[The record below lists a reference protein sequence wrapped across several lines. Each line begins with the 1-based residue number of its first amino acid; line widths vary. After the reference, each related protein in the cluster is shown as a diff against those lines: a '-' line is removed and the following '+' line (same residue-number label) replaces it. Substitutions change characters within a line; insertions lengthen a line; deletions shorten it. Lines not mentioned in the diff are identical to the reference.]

1 MVKAKPSYEECRLKR
16 VEENKKRMEALNL
29 PMLCQALRKK
39 PSIEPSHKQV
49 KPRTVKKQED
59 VVLRRSS
66 RVANKPAPVYNGVS
80 LPFLYLYIST
90 FEPISS
96 KRDLSNR
103 VYASDEARAR
113 AVEKAVKLE
122 ARLGPEH
129 PTFIKPMLQSH
140 VTGGFWLGLPGYFCR
155 RNLPKRDEA
164 ITLIDEDGDEYPTV
178 YLPRKTGLSGGWKAF
193 AVAHG
198 LVDGDALVFQ
208 LIRNTAF
215 KVYIIRV
222 NGSDQMKNLLN
233 SKSQISE
240 PVQSI

>member
-39 PSIEPSHKQV
+39 PSIEPSHEKQV

-66 RVANKPAPVYNGVS
+66 RVANKPAPVYNGVT
-80 LPFLYLYIST
+80 LVRVEIPRR
-90 FEPISS
+90 ISS

-103 VYASDEARAR
+103 VYASDEARAG
-113 AVEKAVKLE
+113 AVEKAEKLE

-233 SKSQISE
+233 SKYQISE